1 MTQVYKEDDNTW
13 ELVKENAAPL
23 ERGRD
28 INSIKKMFG
37 ESSVLVSGEER
48 ERNDRKKLQFEQLIR
63 HSESAWRDSDKDESK
78 YHHLLFLSLTCLSL
92 MSLVNDRSFL
102 PL

>member
-48 ERNDRKKLQFEQLIR
+48 DRNERKKLQFEQLIR

-78 YHHLLFLSLTCLSL
+78 YRYLIFISFMCLSWL
-92 MSLVNDRSFL
+92 SSVNDRSFL
-102 PL
+102 LL

>member
-13 ELVKENAAPL
+13 EFVKENAAPL

-37 ESSVLVSGEER
+37 ESSALLSGEER
-48 ERNDRKKLQFEQLIR
+48 DRNERKKLQFEQLIR
-63 HSESAWRDSDKDESK
+63 HSEGAWRDSDEEDSK
-78 YHHLLFLSLTCLSL
+78 FRGQSLIVFFILFL
-92 MSLVNDRSFL
+92 R
-102 PL
+102 

>member
-28 INSIKKMFG
+28 INSIKKRFG
-37 ESSVLVSGEER
+37 ESSALVSGEER
-48 ERNDRKKLQFEQLIR
+48 ERNERKMLQFEQLIR
-63 HSESAWRDSDKDESK
+63 HSEGAWRENDEEDSKFRGQIFTASSIF
-78 YHHLLFLSLTCLSL
+78 FL
-92 MSLVNDRSFL
+92 R
-102 PL
+102 

>member
-1 MTQVYKEDDNTW
+1 MYKEDDNTW

-37 ESSVLVSGEER
+37 ESSALVSGEER
-48 ERNDRKKLQFEQLIR
+48 ERNERKMLQFEQLIR
-63 HSESAWRDSDKDESK
+63 HSEGAWRENDEEDSKFSG
-78 YHHLLFLSLTCLSL
+78 HIFIASSIFFL
-92 MSLVNDRSFL
+92 R
-102 PL
+102 